1 MLRIVTDSTAD
12 LDTEEADALGVT
24 VVPLTVYFGDE
35 ALLDRV
41 DIQPDEFYARLK
53 HGKLV
58 PRTSQPS
65 AGRFQDVYGD
75 LAAAGA
81 TEILSIH
88 ISAKLSGTLN
98 AARLGAAAPP
108 HGCQIEMLD
117 SGTVCGGLQALVRRA
132 AEIADS
138 GGNLNQA
145 LNAAQALIPRHRI
158 SIMLDTLEYL
168 QKGGRIGRA
177 RAWLGSLLNLKPI
190 VHVEDGEVAPGH
202 RVRSRARGIE
212 RVFDLT
218 NEVPGAERIYVQ
230 HTGAANDAEALA
242 RRFRAAQ
249 PGVPVDVRWIGPVVG
264 TYVGPNAVGAVVAQ
278 RATGGS

>member
-12 LDTEEADALGVT
+12 LDADEADALGVT
-24 VVPLTVYFGDE
+24 VVPLTVYFGEE

-41 DIQPDEFYARLK
+41 EIQPDEFYTRLK
-53 HGKLV
+53 NGKVL

-65 AGRFQDVYGD
+65 AGRFQEVYGD
-75 LAAAGA
+75 LAASGA

-98 AARLGAAAPP
+98 AARLGAGVPP
-108 HGCQIEMLD
+108 SGCQIETLD
-117 SGTVCGGLQALVRRA
+117 SATVCGGLQALVRRA
-132 AEIADS
+132 AEIAS
-138 GGNLNQA
+138 NGGTLNQA
-145 LNAAQALIPRHRI
+145 LSAAQALMPHHRI

-177 RAWLGSLLNLKPI
+177 RALLGSLLNLKPI
-190 VHVEDGEVAPGH
+190 VHVEDGEVAPGD

-212 RVFDLT
+212 RVYALT
-218 NEVPGAERIYVQ
+218 AEVPGAERIIVQ

-264 TYVGPNAVGAVVAQ
+264 TYVGPNAVGAVVVQ
-278 RATGGS
+278 RIPAES